1 MHAGEGRRRGR
12 GRGCAALAGLVLL
25 GAALV
30 LGLVAVGAGAGVLRS
45 DPVGLLLVAAIL
57 ALVGIGVFIAIGR
70 R

>member
-12 GRGCAALAGLVLL
+12 GCAALGGLVLL
-25 GAALV
+25 GAALALAV
-30 LGLVAVGAGAGVLRS
+30 VAMGAGAGLLRS
-45 DPVGLLLVAAIL
+45 DPAGLLLVAALL